1 MEDKYHP
8 EFEDSSFCD
17 GEKASI
23 FRSIIGSLNC
33 IITLGRF
40 DVQKATNSLSR
51 FNMAPR
57 EGHFTKAVRI
67 LGYLKSFQRGQS
79 LLTTIT
85 QTTPSTRQIWNMIR
99 QSFIQMLKKRY
110 HMIC

>member
-8 EFEDSSFCD
+8 ELDDSPLCD
-17 GEKASI
+17 GGKASI
-23 FRSIIGSLNC
+23 FRFIIESLNW

-40 DVQKATNSLSR
+40 DVQQATNSLSR

-67 LGYLKSFQRGQS
+67 LGYLKKLSKR
-79 LLTTIT
+79 TIIIVNNYPDHAKFK
-85 QTTPSTRQIWNMIR
+85 QT
-99 QSFIQMLKKRY
+99 
-110 HMIC
+110 

>member
-8 EFEDSSFCD
+8 ELDDSPLCD

-23 FRSIIGSLNC
+23 FWSIIGSPNW

-40 DVQKATNSLSR
+40 DVQQATNSLSR

-67 LGYLKSFQRGQS
+67 LGYLEKFSKG
-79 LLTTIT
+79 TI
-85 QTTPSTRQIWNMIR
+85 IIDNN
-99 QSFIQMLKKRY
+99 
-110 HMIC
+110 